1 MFSAYVLRFTTL
13 PEDPHAR
20 MHVLKRV
27 LRSTG
32 ERAGDIIPLFQIRSP
47 VHLIPR
53 FGEKAN
59 SQLHSWSSNELS
71 SSFWLN
77 KYWTKELFHSFSS

>member
-1 MFSAYVLRFTTL
+1 MFFVYVLRFTTF
-13 PEDPHAR
+13 PEDPHAG
-20 MHVLKRV
+20 MHVLKRA

-32 ERAGDIIPLFQIRSP
+32 ERAGDIIPLFQIHSP

-53 FGEKAN
+53 FGQRA
-59 SQLHSWSSNELS
+59 SPPLHSWSSNELS

-77 KYWTKELFHSFSS
+77 KYWIKELFHSCS